1 MIYLIFSGDEYK
13 SHVKCISEEEKYSA
27 KGWTAKPNQNKNERK
42 QTEWVA
48 MVQELASS
56 VDKSDPA
63 LSRVLQ
69 TISQHE
75 NIPRKKAKF
84 LVSHIDQIVFANKLM
99 VKKLNF
105 SIQNFLKNIFGPRSN
120 PKVADL
126 AWDLMSKA
134 LDEQRAKALKEQQLA
149 KELKDKELIAKVEG
163 ESEGHQNSCKRKKE
177 GEDEENR
184 KKRKLG
190 DENIKEQ
197 VEQTV
202 RVKWCT
208 IGKTILRSQEDKE
221 LSLKKFQKKIIPEY
235 ISRMGNEVTDTSVE
249 VLWSKCLKKLSKNPK
264 FKIHKEHIKLLS

>member
-1 MIYLIFSGDEYK
+1 LIYLIFSGDEYK

-84 LVSHIDQIVFANKLM
+84 L
-99 VKKLNF
+99 
-105 SIQNFLKNIFGPRSN
+105 NFLKNIFGPRSN